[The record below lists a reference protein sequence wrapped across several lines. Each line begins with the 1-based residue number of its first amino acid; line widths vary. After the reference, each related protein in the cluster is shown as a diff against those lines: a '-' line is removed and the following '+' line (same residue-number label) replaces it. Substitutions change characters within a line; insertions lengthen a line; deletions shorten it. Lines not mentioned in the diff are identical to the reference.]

1 MCFSPKVKVPKQETA
16 TIKAVD
22 PAPLTQDNTQGVEFG
37 GQAPD
42 DEKTSSE
49 TGVSAVKVGKVKAST
64 TGIRNS
70 IKAKTSSTNK

>member
-1 MCFSPKVKVPKQETA
+1 MCFSPKVKIPKQETS

-42 DEKTSSE
+42 DDKTSSE
-49 TGVSAVKVGKVKAST
+49 VGVSAVKVGKVKDST

-70 IKAKTSSTNK
+70 IKSKTSSIKK